1 MTRFVAALAACLL
14 AFTPALAF
22 SQMGDVTGEDGFPTR
37 RQGVRIMGSDGTN
50 DYKAYVDANGF
61 LHIVSETG
69 NTSVVQHWTG
79 KTIGAG
85 VADSSAAAFETA
97 GYRQAYILI
106 RFKNAV
112 TGGAA
117 ALAWRNHLGA
127 TIDTTGTW
135 YSQIGAN
142 TRGGTNIT
150 FNASLGDGLGASG
163 TGSYRMYRIA
173 LMDSLGTGSV
183 NSPRAQTLR
192 LADWSSI
199 WVKNLSGAAMVVD
212 LWIELLK

>member
-1 MTRFVAALAACLL
+1 MSRFLAALAACLIL
-14 AFTPALAF
+14 FTPPMVFAQSASTQGNHANPTQSGGIRILG
-22 SQMGDVTGEDGFPTR
+22 GD
-37 RQGVRIMGSDGTN
+37 GVN
-50 DYKAYVDANGF
+50 DYRPYIDANGF

-69 NTSVVQHWTG
+69 ASSVVQHWTG

-97 GYRQAYILI
+97 GYRNAYILI
-106 RFKNAV
+106 RFKNAA
-112 TGGAA
+112 TGAAA

-183 NSPRAQTLR
+183 NSPRFHPLR

-212 LWIELLK
+212 LWIELVK